1 MASPDPDLVRLAEA
15 YRIATD
21 YYDWKGAPVQV
32 EPATL
37 VAVLAAMDVDASTPE
52 AIRRELDDLPLRPW
66 RSVLPPCLT
75 LRQGRSAPVAVHAA
89 AGAEVRLWI
98 EREDGSRTD
107 DLARTDEP
115 PETRLVDDRSL
126 TRLEFTVPGDLPVG
140 YHTLYAETGEDR
152 SSAPL
157 IMTPNR
163 LSWPGGLD
171 VRPGWGV
178 ATQLYSVR
186 SEGSWGVGDLTDL
199 TDLAAW
205 SALGHDADFVLINP
219 VHAAEPVPPLEPS
232 PYLPSSRRFT
242 NPIYLRPEAIVEYGG
257 LRRKD
262 RKRIRKLRDRVSQT
276 PGIGYRIDRNASW
289 AAKRAALRIIFE
301 AGRTPGREL
310 AFAGY
315 REREGA
321 ALVDFAAWSVLA
333 EHYGPDAR
341 RWPDEFRDPRSD
353 EVRQFVDDHAADLE
367 FVCWLQWQ
375 CDEQLARVQDDAR
388 RFGMRLGVLHDLA
401 VGVHPGGAD
410 AWRLRDSYAA
420 GISVGAP
427 PDAYN
432 QLGQDWNQPPWRP
445 DRLAATGYAP
455 FRDMVAAMLRHAGG
469 VRVDHVIG
477 LFRLWWVPAG
487 GGPRGEGRS
496 GGPRSGTYVRYD
508 HEATVGI
515 LALEAERAGAVVIG
529 EDLGTVEPEVRDVL
543 RERGI
548 LGTSILWFE
557 RDYAADIP
565 LPAERWRTACL
576 ASVTTHDLP
585 PTAAYLRGDHVRLRD
600 RLGLLERPVAE
611 ELADARAERESWL
624 AELRDR
630 GLLQSDQERAGEE
643 GEEAVITALHRF
655 LGRTPAVLRAVALP
669 DLVGDRR
676 VQNQPGTMD
685 EHPNWRM
692 PLSHPDG
699 RPMALEDVLT
709 SRRAAALAEVMVER
723 PDRSV
728 DTGSG

>member
-1 MASPDPDLVRLAEA
+1 MSIADPDLIRLAEA

-21 YYDWKGAPVQV
+21 YYDWQGAPMQV
-32 EPATL
+32 GAATL
-37 VAVLAAMDVDASTPE
+37 VAVLAAMDVDASSPE
-52 AIRRELDDLPLRPW
+52 AIRRALEEVPLRPW
-66 RSVLPPCLT
+66 RSMLPPCLT
-75 LRQGRSAPVAVHAA
+75 LVRGRSVPVAVHAE
-89 AGAEVRLWI
+89 AGAEVRVWI
-98 EREDGSRTD
+98 EREDGERSAE
-107 DLARTDEP
+107 LPRTDEP
-115 PETRLVDDRSL
+115 PQTRLVDDRSL
-126 TRLEFTVPGDLPVG
+126 TRLEFTLPDQLPLG
-140 YHTLYAETGEDR
+140 YHTLHAEAGHR
-152 SSAPL
+152 RASAPL
-157 IMTPNR
+157 IVTPDR
-163 LSWPGGLD
+163 LGWPGGLES
-171 VRPGWGV
+171 RPGWGV

-186 SEGSWGVGDLTDL
+186 SAGSWGVGDLTDL

-205 SALGHDADFVLINP
+205 SGLDHGADFVLINP

-232 PYLPSSRRFT
+232 PYLPASRRFT
-242 NPIYLRPEAIVEYGG
+242 NPIYLRPEAITEYAL

-262 RKRIRKLRDRVSQT
+262 RKTIRKLRERVLHT

-289 AAKRAALRIIFE
+289 AAKRAALKIIFE
-301 AGRTPGREL
+301 AGRTPGRQL
-310 AFAGY
+310 AFGGY
-315 REREGA
+315 LDREGT
-321 ALVDFAAWSVLA
+321 ALIDFATWSVLA
-333 EHYGPDAR
+333 EQYGPDAR
-341 RWPDEFRDPRSD
+341 RWPEPFRDPRSA
-353 EVRQFVDDHAADLE
+353 EVRQFVDDHAPDLE
-367 FVCWLQWQ
+367 FTCWLQWQ

-420 GISVGAP
+420 GITVGAP

-445 DRLAATGYAP
+445 DRLAAGGYKP
-455 FRDMVAAMLRHAGG
+455 FREMVAALLRHAGG

-477 LFRLWWVPAG
+477 LFRLWWIPSG
-487 GGPRGEGRS
+487 GGPKE
-496 GGPRSGTYVRYD
+496 GTYVRYD
-508 HEATVGI
+508 HEALVGI

-529 EDLGTVEPEVRDVL
+529 EDLGTVEPAARDVL

-557 RDYAADIP
+557 RDYAADTP

-600 RLGLLERPVAE
+600 RLGLLERTVAE
-611 ELADARAERESWL
+611 ELGDARAERESWL

-630 GLLQSDQERAGEE
+630 GQLRADQERAGEE
-643 GEEAVITALHRF
+643 GEEAVIAALHRF

-676 VQNQPGTMD
+676 VQNQPGTID

-699 RPMALEDVLT
+699 RPMVLEEVLA
-709 SRRAAALAEVMVER
+709 SRRAAALAEVMAAAV
-723 PDRSV
+723 PPAAG